1 MRQPI
6 RYSWDPAKRAQNL
19 AKHGLDFEDAWQV
32 FENPDRV
39 DAESRYS
46 GDERRRRMTA
56 MPCVASAS
64 EGPTGVNGRSM
75 MSSSKKIV
83 SFTTEE
89 LRARSAAGLTLS
101 NWEWVRTHEPDLSD
115 PDAPDF
121 GEEMRAERLRRR
133 GRPKGSGV
141 KSATSIRIPRHR
153 AWLADSHERR
163 PPRLD
168 RGHEC
173 SATKATRGAEVAR
186 TRVRRAATSC
196 SSSRMSQ

>member
-141 KSATSIRIPRHR
+141 KSATSIRIDKDVLAAFRATGPGWQTRMNDALR
-153 AWLADSHERR
+153 AWIEDTSAPRR
-163 PPRLD
+163 KP
-168 RGHEC
+168 
-173 SATKATRGAEVAR
+173 
-186 TRVRRAATSC
+186 RAAPKSLA
-196 SSSRMSQ
+196 RG